1 MTPADDEYIKE
12 VIRRALLP
20 ILSRLAQLERQVNPG
35 KTASANP
42 KQNAPAIPKKK
53 KRLPGPV
60 INDRAEKKRRQ
71 EEG

>member
-20 ILSRLAQLERQVNPG
+20 ILNRLTELERQLNPA
-35 KTASANP
+35 KAAAANP

-60 INDRAEKKRRQ
+60 INDRAEKRRRQ